1 VKALEAHVK
10 QLAKKPM
17 IVGPVK
23 LVLAKMA
30 KKRGMDPIDIAN
42 RLKESDPS
50 IIVVI
55 FEISERV
62 QIVVAAGDKA
72 VNAGINAG
80 KIVTE
85 ASKVLGGGG
94 GGRPF
99 FATGGGSSKDKV
111 DEAIKTAEQIVSEQV
126 NVTVPAE
133 GISSAGQA

>member
-1 VKALEAHVK
+1 
-10 QLAKKPM
+10 
-17 IVGPVK
+17 
-23 LVLAKMA
+23 MA

-55 FEISERV
+55 FEVSERV
-62 QIVVAAGDKA
+62 QVVAAAGDKA
-72 VNAGINAG
+72 VSAGINAG

-111 DEAIKTAEQIVSEQV
+111 DEAVKVVEQIVSEQA
-126 NVTVPAE
+126 NATVPAE